1 MASSISWN
9 FLRKLLSGV
18 RKSILLSCWVKVLAP
33 CVLRHSS
40 RSLLAARMMPRI
52 STPTVALKVPVLD
65 GNHRVAQDGRNLVV
79 GHDDAVLQGKAAD
92 GRAVVRVDFRHHIRA
107 VILQLAHLGEV
118 GRVNKNQ
125 SPQRADSGGEK
136 DQNQENK
143 LAEDLPAAHARWR
156 VTTAGARK

>member
-40 RSLLAARMMPRI
+40 RSLLAARMMPKI

-65 GNHRVAQDGRNLVV
+65 GNHRVAKDGRNLVV
-79 GHDDAVLQGKAAD
+79 AHDDAVLQGKTAD
-92 GRAVVRVDFRHHIRA
+92 GRAVVRVDFRHHIGA
-107 VILQLAHLGEV
+107 VILQLAHLGEI

-125 SPQRADSGGEK
+125 SAQRANSRGEQ

-143 LAEDLPAAHARWR
+143 LAEDLPAAH
-156 VTTAGARK
+156 VTVEGHDAGARK